1 MTLKFEKNIRIKG
14 EIVCLTGLHV
24 GGVADTMEIG
34 GTGNPVIMDRIK
46 NVPIIPGSS
55 LKGKIRGLIELRDG
69 LYEQKGD
76 VCRYWT
82 DKEIEELE
90 ERINKEQDGN
100 KKEELYVEFESV
112 KKILPMKRDLCLVF
126 GRGASEEVDAGPTR
140 LIVRDAFPTEET
152 IRIWERNEDL
162 VHGTEIKG
170 ENAINRITSE
180 ANPRFPER
188 VPAGSKFNFEMIYSV
203 YQKNDLDLLKRL
215 FDGMSFL
222 EDNYLGGSGS
232 RGYGKIRFKEIQV
245 MVKTTGDYRSG
256 NDWQPKELGIERYG
270 TEDRKEEDADKS
282 KKEVS
287 EPEQIVSGWN
297 RIKQILGDAQDG
309 DGM

>member
-14 EIVCLTGLHV
+14 KIVCLTGLHV
-24 GGVADTMEIG
+24 GGVAETMEIG
-34 GTGNPVIMDRIK
+34 GTDNPVFMDRIK

-55 LKGKIRGLIELRDG
+55 LKGKIRGLLELSDG
-69 LYEQKGD
+69 LYEQRGG
-76 VCRYWT
+76 VCRYWP
-82 DKEIEELE
+82 DKEINDFEK
-90 ERINKEQDGN
+90 RINKEQDEN
-100 KKEELYVEFESV
+100 KKKKLRTELKSV
-112 KKILPMKRDLCLVF
+112 NEVLTTKQNLCCVF
-126 GRGASEEVDAGPTR
+126 GRGASEEVEAGPTR
-140 LIVRDAFPTEET
+140 LIVRDAFPTGET
-152 IRIWERNEDL
+152 IQDWKRNEDL

-170 ENAINRITSE
+170 ENWINRITSQ
-180 ANPRFPER
+180 ADPRFIER
-188 VPAGSKFNFEMIYSV
+188 VPADSEFDFEMIYSV
-203 YQKNDLDLLKRL
+203 YQKEDIERLKML
-215 FDGMSFL
+215 FDGLSFL

-270 TEDRKEEDADKS
+270 SEERKEEGADKS

-287 EPEQIVSGWN
+287 EPEQIVNGWN
-297 RIKQILGDAQDG
+297 KIKQILGDAQDG

>member
-14 EIVCLTGLHV
+14 KIVCLTGLHV
-24 GGVADTMEIG
+24 GGVVETMEIG
-34 GTGNPVIMDRIK
+34 GTDNPVIMDRIK

-55 LKGKIRGLIELRDG
+55 LKGKIRALLELRDG

-82 DKEIEELE
+82 NKEIEEFE
-90 ERINKEQDGN
+90 KRIKKEQDGN
-100 KKEELYVEFESV
+100 KKEELNAELESV
-112 KKILPMKRDLCLVF
+112 NKVLRMKRDLCLVF
-126 GRGASEEVDAGPTR
+126 GRGASEEVEAGPTR

-180 ANPRFPER
+180 ANPRFLER
-188 VPAGSKFNFEMIYSV
+188 VPAGSEFDFEMIYSV
-203 YQKNDLDLLKRL
+203 YQKEDLDLLKRL

-245 MVKTTGDYRSG
+245 MVKTTGDYRAG
-256 NDWQPKELGIERYG
+256 NDWQPKELEIERYG
-270 TEDRKEEDADKS
+270 TEERKEEDADKS
-282 KKEVS
+282 KEGVS
-287 EPEQIVSGWN
+287 EPEQIVNGWN
-297 RIKQILGDAQDG
+297 KIKQILGDAQDG
-309 DGM
+309 DKM